1 MDNIING
8 NQLNISDDKLFERK
22 LLSDEKLM
30 NLEDSQSLKEAAYM
44 SGYFKEYQRIVQ
56 DIYDVDSKI

>member
-8 NQLNISDDKLFERK
+8 NQLNLSDDKLFERM

-30 NLEDSQSLKEAAYM
+30 NL
-44 SGYFKEYQRIVQ
+44 
-56 DIYDVDSKI
+56 